1 VERRE
6 LLLAALLGFVGC
18 RPPVARYPL
27 PPVINLY
34 VVVSAQVARED
45 SGNVSALVETLE
57 AEMRDAGHQVNI
69 VPARD
74 DEGPP
79 AARVELRVLTSEAAD
94 QELMAGA
101 QLGNIVGAP
110 AGVGVFAHGGGGIV
124 VDAYFVPGNRQ
135 RASYLGRFEAG
146 TLFAMAEDAQTVA
159 GERAGESIARQLFKY
174 HYDE

>member
-1 VERRE
+1 M
-6 LLLAALLGFVGC
+6 LLAVGLAALGC
-18 RPPVARYPL
+18 RPRAARYPL
-27 PPVINLY
+27 PPVVNLY

-45 SGNVSALVETLE
+45 SGNVSGLVETLE

-79 AARVELRVLTSEAAD
+79 RARVELRVLTSEAAD

-110 AGVGVFAHGGGGIV
+110 AGVGLFAHGGGGIV
-124 VDAYFVPGNRQ
+124 VDAYFVPGGSQ
-135 RASYLGRFEAG
+135 QVSYLGRFEAG

-159 GERAGESIARQLFKY
+159 GERAAHSIARKLFEY
-174 HYDE
+174 HYAK